1 MKKYGL
7 YLQLFSVAL
16 LIISGSTAIA
26 AGLFDFNDGTT
37 QGWTMDQL
45 YINWNNPVKVT
56 PAIGFTL
63 LNVNNQLSAGTGAL
77 KTGSTDD
84 NYFFL
89 ESPDLSSNSSWQGIT
104 GYSLDITRNLQT
116 WCWGDAANLF
126 FVQLYLKVIDTAD
139 ENREKLF
146 AEYGTDFIFH
156 DIQKTG
162 QLYHFAW
169 SPSWLTGTRYVVK
182 KIRLR
187 IMGQGDQAP
196 ECWLH
201 GDWVIDNVTAIGGGT
216 TPSANIMVTSPN
228 GGETWEAN
236 TQHAIT
242 WTGQDIDN
250 YDVKIEYS
258 TDGGTSYTFVAYQTN
273 HGTSGSF
280 LWAVPNIPSTNC
292 LIRLTVKKTTDI
304 SDVSDA
310 VFTISPPANTP
321 SGEGVLVKLSPAVL
335 LMFNQVIHPG
345 LTAASVLTT
354 GPQPPDGWVIIPER
368 NPNYHHITTTA
379 TFSGKITLDITYDD
393 ADLREHEPLLRIM
406 RYELRSKTW
415 TDITTH
421 LDADINKISGETDHL
436 STFAIMYAPTP
447 ASPSA
452 ILVSNCTDIG
462 PGSLRDAITVANNHA
477 GPDTILFAI
486 PEGIPGHQADAGI
499 WVIQPRTELP
509 PISDGPLLIYGF
521 SQSTFIGRDSNPYGP
536 EIVLD
541 GSQAGTNTN
550 GFHVTA
556 GEVTIAGMTI
566 HHFNYVGIWMEH
578 VDIGCIA
585 GCYIGTDHRGSE
597 ALPNGWGI
605 CVGNRCRHITVAP
618 ADTFRNVITGNL
630 NGGILVSDSSH
641 AIHVVGNTIGLDRT
655 AKTAP
660 GNGGFGGVCI
670 QEHCDGV
677 VVSDNW
683 IGGNRYGL
691 FINNS
696 IHNTIQSNWIGISPE
711 SLNPKPGDLIP
722 IIGNQNDGIYV
733 TGESR
738 DNLIS
743 KNIICQ
749 NGGAGIGIYGERPL
763 RNRISQNC
771 IAQNNGPA
779 IFYESVG
786 AHRVSA
792 PTITRA
798 SSTSVSGTAIPDA
811 TIEIYTDAEDE
822 GQMFQGQ
829 TQSGADGRFEW
840 TGAIQG
846 SLPNITAIAIN
857 AEGTTSPF
865 SMLFTTSVEGTH
877 TASAPATFTLE
888 QNYPNP
894 FNPDTHIDFDLAHAA
909 DVSLMIFDLQGR
921 WISTITR
928 GKMGSGHYSL
938 VWNGQNNQGESV
950 PSGVYL
956 YQLSVGDL
964 ACRRKMIL
972 VK

>member
-1 MKKYGL
+1 MKKYYL
-7 YLQLFSVAL
+7 YLPMFIAAL
-16 LIISGSTAIA
+16 LVFSGSTAMS
-26 AGLFDFNDGTT
+26 AGLFDFSDGTT

-77 KTGSTDD
+77 KTGSLDK
-84 NYFFL
+84 NEFYL
-89 ESPDLSSNSSWQGIT
+89 ESPDLSSNPSWQGIT
-104 GYSLDITRNLQT
+104 GYSLDITRNLQS
-116 WCWGDAANLF
+116 WCWGDAPNLF

-139 ENREKLF
+139 GNKEKLF

-156 DIQKTG
+156 DIMKTG
-162 QLYHFAW
+162 HLYHFSW

-201 GDWVIDNVTAIGGGT
+201 GDWVIDNVAAIGGGT
-216 TPSANIMVTSPN
+216 TPSASITVSSPN

-242 WTGQDIDN
+242 WKGQDIDN

-280 LWAVPNIPSTNC
+280 LWTVPNIPSTNS

-304 SDVSDA
+304 SDVSNA
-310 VFTISPPANTP
+310 AFTISAATNTP
-321 SGEGVLVKLSPAVL
+321 SGEGVFVKLSEAIL
-335 LMFNQVIHPG
+335 LLFNQVINPG
-345 LTAASVLTT
+345 TSTVTVARS
-354 GPQPPDGWVIIPER
+354 GPNPPDGWAIIPGR
-368 NPNYHHITTTA
+368 NAMYYNITTTA
-379 TFSGKITLDITYDD
+379 TYTGKINIDITYDD
-393 ADLREHEPLLRIM
+393 ADLREHEPFLRIM

-415 TDITTH
+415 TDITTR
-421 LDADINKISGETDHL
+421 LYADINKISGETDHL
-436 STFAIMYAPTP
+436 STFAVMYAPTP
-447 ASPSA
+447 ASHSA
-452 ILVSNCTDIG
+452 ILVSNCSDNG
-462 PGSLRDAITVANNHA
+462 PGSLREALNAANQHT

-486 PEGIPGHQADAGI
+486 PEGMPGHQPDAGI

-509 PISDGPLLIYGF
+509 PISDGQLLIDGF
-521 SQSTFIGRDSNPYGP
+521 SQSAYIGRDSNPYGP
-536 EIVLD
+536 EMVLD
-541 GSQAGTNTN
+541 GSQAGLYAN

-556 GEVTIAGMTI
+556 GNVTIVGLTI
-566 HHFNYVGIWMEH
+566 HHFDYVGIWMEH

-585 GCYIGTDHRGSE
+585 GCYLGTDYRGSE

-605 CVGNRCRHITVAP
+605 CIGNRCRQVTVAP

-630 NGGILVSDSSH
+630 NGGILVSDSSQ
-641 AIHVVGNTIGLDRT
+641 AIHIVGNIVGLDRT
-655 AKTAP
+655 STAAP
-660 GNGGFGGVCI
+660 GNGGFGGLCI

-677 VVSDNW
+677 VVSDNR
-683 IGGNRYGL
+683 IGGNIYGL

-733 TGESR
+733 VGESR
-738 DNLIS
+738 DNLILG
-743 KNIICQ
+743 NIICQ
-749 NGGAGIGIYGERPL
+749 NNGPGIGIYGELPL
-763 RNRISQNC
+763 RNRITQNC

-779 IFYESVG
+779 IFYESAG

-792 PTITRA
+792 PIITRA
-798 SSTSVSGTAIPDA
+798 SSTLVSGTAIPDA

-840 TGAIQG
+840 TGVIQG
-846 SLPNITAIAIN
+846 PLPNITAIAIN
-857 AEGTTSPF
+857 AEGSTSPF
-865 SMLFTTSVEGTH
+865 SMQFTTSVEGTH
-877 TASAPATFTLE
+877 TVSAPATLTLA

-894 FNPDTHIDFDLAHAA
+894 FNPETTISYTLPAISGVRLTVY
-909 DVSLMIFDLQGR
+909 DVLGKEVAILVDEVKQPGVYHEIFNAVDC
-921 WISTITR
+921 
-928 GKMGSGHYSL
+928 
-938 VWNGQNNQGESV
+938 
-950 PSGVYL
+950 PSGL
-956 YQLSVGDL
+956 YFCILEAGRHIMTQ
-964 ACRRKMIL
+964 KMML
-972 VK
+972 LK